1 MSDKIDSMPMP
12 APVSRLLYGSLA
24 VTFISETLA
33 ACREINSD
41 SLSLIIE
48 MLIKVVFNSV
58 QVQCL
63 IGF

>member
-1 MSDKIDSMPMP
+1 MAMP

-24 VTFISETLA
+24 VTYISETLA

-58 QVQCL
+58 QV
-63 IGF
+63 

>member
-1 MSDKIDSMPMP
+1 MPV
-12 APVSRLLYGSLA
+12 PVSRLLYGSLA
-24 VTFISETLA
+24 VTYISETLA

-48 MLIKVVFNSV
+48 MLIKVVFNSD
-58 QVQCL
+58 QVLCL